1 MLVFMTF
8 ILYNDL
14 FNRAIKPMKTL
25 IFILVL
31 WKFGYCRSH
40 QIYVMKN
47 FPKIQTSLSECQ
59 RSKLLRKRKIRKQ
72 RVCYI

>member
-1 MLVFMTF
+1 MAF

-40 QIYVMKN
+40 QTYVKKN
-47 FPKIQTSLSECQ
+47 FPKI
-59 RSKLLRKRKIRKQ
+59 
-72 RVCYI
+72 